1 MRRLMVLAASIAVL
15 LVGLGPTSV
24 VRTSQAAT
32 QGRWVMYELGT
43 FGKDYSNAVA
53 INDRSQV
60 VCNAWVGDQGP
71 IEVSPPRVNHAFLCE
86 NGKSTKLT
94 LGGKETGIGYDY
106 IGGGHDEAINERG
119 QVVGWTNTKSGATH
133 AFLRQ
138 NGKMTD
144 LGTLGGKE
152 SAAPASGPVAINDS
166 GQVVGGAETKSGATH
181 PFFWENGK
189 MRDLGRGGVGAINNL
204 GQVVLQAPTR
214 AKNRYGSP
222 IYSAFLWQNGEMRM
236 LGTLGGPTSFANVI
250 NDRGQVVGGTKPK
263 TVNGDPIDRASS
275 GRTAR

>member
-1 MRRLMVLAASIAVL
+1 M
-15 LVGLGPTSV
+15 

-53 INDRSQV
+53 INDRGQV
-60 VCNAWVGDQGP
+60 VCNAWVGDEGP
-71 IEVSPPRVNHAFLCE
+71 IEVSPPRVNHAFLWE

-133 AFLRQ
+133 AFLWQ

-189 MRDLGRGGVGAINNL
+189 MTRPRQGRSRRYQQPRPGRPSSPHQGEE
-204 GQVVLQAPTR
+204 QVMAVRSTAVSLAER
-214 AKNRYGSP
+214 EDARCLERYGRADKLCQCDQRSWP
-222 IYSAFLWQNGEMRM
+222 GRRSVPKRGER
-236 LGTLGGPTSFANVI
+236 
-250 NDRGQVVGGTKPK
+250 Q
-263 TVNGDPIDRASS
+263 
-275 GRTAR
+275 